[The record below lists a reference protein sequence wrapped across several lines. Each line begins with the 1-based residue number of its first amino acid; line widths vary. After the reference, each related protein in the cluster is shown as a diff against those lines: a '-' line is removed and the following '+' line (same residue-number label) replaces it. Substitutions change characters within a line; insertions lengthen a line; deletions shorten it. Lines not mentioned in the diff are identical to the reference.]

1 MMSGTLRRAILGSV
15 AFAATALMTV
25 LPAHADFCVQLNG
38 GSFSGDLGFF
48 RFRGPLPTTAGYIVA
63 LRGRAAG
70 LDPAFG
76 TAVVARDGSYV
87 ELGVTFFV
95 DASEGQFDVWFF
107 PPGTR
112 SGSGYA
118 NYGEYDV
125 NQDVTATLVGCG
137 HEPAPTRLR
146 APIQPNRRPHLR

>member
-1 MMSGTLRRAILGSV
+1 MQIDTSHLRSLLASA
-15 AFAATALMTV
+15 AFAATALMSAA
-25 LPAHADFCVQLNG
+25 PAHADFCIQLNG

-48 RFRGPLPTTAGYIVA
+48 RFRGTIPTTAGHIVS

-76 TAVVARDGSYV
+76 TAVVARDGSYT

-95 DASEGQFDVWFF
+95 DASEGQFNVWFT
-107 PPGTR
+107 PPGAN

-118 NYGEYDV
+118 DYGTYDV
-125 NQDVTATLVGCG
+125 NQSVTATVTGCG
-137 HEPAPTRLR
+137 KEPVTS
-146 APIQPNRRPHLR
+146 RPPPSVRPQH

>member
-1 MMSGTLRRAILGSV
+1 MQSSTLRRAILCT
-15 AFAATALMTV
+15 AAIAATALMTTS
-25 LPAHADFCVQLNG
+25 PAHADFCVRLNG

-48 RFRGPLPTTAGYIVA
+48 RFRGTLPKTTGYIVA

-76 TAVVARDGSYV
+76 TAVVAKDGSYV

-95 DASEGQFDVWFF
+95 DATEGQFNVWFY
-107 PPGTR
+107 PPGAK

-118 NYGEYDV
+118 NYGDYDV
-125 NQDVTATLVGCG
+125 TQSVDATHVACSL
-137 HEPAPTRLR
+137 EPSSSRFGP
-146 APIQPNRRPHLR
+146 PIRPRR